1 MTPVEITRTFPAPPE
16 RLWHALTDPAA
27 LAAWFWPHL
36 DNTVDVDLRVGGRY
50 RITGPRAGIAV
61 DGEYLAVDPPKRL
74 VFTWQWDARGRAQP
88 GSGGAAPG
96 RRGHRTDSGARPDR
110 RQHHPRPVRR
120 RLARL
125 PRPPARPAPHLTHRL
140 DLVGCRAIL
149 CGEMSGITGCKI
161 APYSTKSGSPPAA
174 APVIGVLRAERSG
187 PVTVAGEDHLCPVG
201 QRVGPVV
208 RVGPG
213 PAEDGESELG
223 EAFLP
228 QLLPP

>member
-88 GSGGAAPG
+88 GSGGAAP
-96 RRGHRTDSGARPDR
+96 
-110 RQHHPRPVRR
+110 
-120 RLARL
+120 
-125 PRPPARPAPHLTHRL
+125 
-140 DLVGCRAIL
+140 
-149 CGEMSGITGCKI
+149 
-161 APYSTKSGSPPAA
+161 
-174 APVIGVLRAERSG
+174 
-187 PVTVAGEDHLCPVG
+187 AGEDTELTLVHDRIGDNTTRDRFAAGWRDCLD
-201 QRVGPVV
+201 RL
-208 RVGPG
+208 PG
-213 PAEDGESELG
+213 RLRT
-223 EAFLP
+223 
-228 QLLPP
+228 